1 VNPRRDIDRLVE
13 RFLEIHGATTEA
25 HLVGNAWWRL
35 KLWLWNRCASRLVAT
50 RGRLFIVNDGYPM
63 RLSEVVA
70 MANVEAA
77 RLREPPFDL
86 AEIEAAWRD
95 IRARAH
101 DRAKS

>member
-1 VNPRRDIDRLVE
+1 VSGRTEIDREVE
-13 RFLEIHGATTEA
+13 RFLETYGPTTEA
-25 HLVGNAWWRL
+25 QLATNAWWRL
-35 KLWLWNRCASRLVAT
+35 KLWLWNRCASRLVAP
-50 RGRLFIVNDGYPM
+50 RGRLFIVNDGYPL

-95 IRARAH
+95 IRTRVH
-101 DRAKS
+101 GRAKS